1 MRLYRAKVPDIASEV
16 IKRLTDAQAIEVDSF
31 NRSEAEKDLVAIM
44 ENYLRE
50 NRRIREEVHDFM
62 ERNSIQ
68 YIEFGKQ
75 LNRRAKRRNHPLG
88 EQVEVFLANQF
99 INNFFNSPFYDEVFV
114 TDHELRKSIVDILR
128 EFHVDEAVLHQIA
141 RQRLSN
147 MSEDDAGYHIRYEEE
162 LKKIRIEHGLIRERS
177 GRGPQ

>member
-1 MRLYRAKVPDIASEV
+1 MRLYRAKVPDIAAEV
-16 IKRLTDAQAIEVDSF
+16 IKRLTEADAIEVDSV

-50 NRRIREEVHDFM
+50 NRRIRDEVYDYM

-75 LNRRAKRRNHPLG
+75 LNLRAKRRNHPLG
-88 EQVEVFLANQF
+88 EQVEIYLANQF
-99 INNFFNSPFYDEVFV
+99 INIFFNSPFYDEVFV
-114 TDHELRKSIVDILR
+114 TDQDLRKLIVEILL
-128 EFHVDEAVLHQIA
+128 EFHVDEAVLHQTA
-141 RQRLSN
+141 RDRLSN

-177 GRGPQ
+177 GRS